1 MKDDVLFDSDKCIW
15 KRDFG
20 YDFLSIKE
28 FDEYAN
34 IAATFVGHFVDSGTE
49 NLSIDMNRLN
59 KKFHLTVFSNSFISR
74 LYAEGECYQNGNI
87 KWIDNFFGILNNEFG
102 LAANNLRIPKFPT
115 SSGDGYYEWYILAR
129 QFRNFIIDFKD
140 NLNVIYDKISNLRDK
155 YFEYWIIPGFS
166 GQ

>member
-20 YDFLSIKE
+20 YDSMSLKE

-34 IAATFVGHFVDSGTE
+34 IAATFIGHFVDSGTE

-74 LYAEGECYQNGNI
+74 LYAEGGCYQN
-87 KWIDNFFGILNNEFG
+87 
-102 LAANNLRIPKFPT
+102 
-115 SSGDGYYEWYILAR
+115 
-129 QFRNFIIDFKD
+129 
-140 NLNVIYDKISNLRDK
+140 
-155 YFEYWIIPGFS
+155 
-166 GQ
+166 